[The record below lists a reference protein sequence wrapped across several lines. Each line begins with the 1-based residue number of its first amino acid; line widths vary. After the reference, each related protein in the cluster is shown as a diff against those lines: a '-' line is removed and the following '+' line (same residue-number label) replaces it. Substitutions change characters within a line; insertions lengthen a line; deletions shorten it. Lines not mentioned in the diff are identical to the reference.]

1 VNALQP
7 RLNLLVIRSADIQ
20 RAAAFYGNI
29 GLQMD
34 LHAHGGPEH
43 YTSQVDGAVFEIYP
57 LGRAQPT
64 TTVRLGFAVGDVDGL
79 VPVLIRAG
87 GAVIEAPH
95 DSPWGRRAVIA
106 DHDGHRVELLTVRD
120 HEAPESAP
128 RRRPE

>member
-20 RAAAFYGNI
+20 RAAAFYGHI
-29 GLQMD
+29 GLQMA

-43 YTSQVDGAVFEIYP
+43 FTSQVDGTVFEIYP

-79 VPVLIRAG
+79 LPDLIRVG

-106 DHDGHRVELLTVRD
+106 DHDGHRVELLTVSGSPGPQQCD
-120 HEAPESAP
+120 ETKP
-128 RRRPE
+128 